1 MEKQEIVALLNTVAI
16 PTYQI
21 EANLGMP
28 KTTLQKVL
36 SGQRKKLPKK
46 WAIKLLEVYQKI
58 EENNKPENKERILK
72 ERNTVS
78 EKPKSQYPLTTNDAT
93 KEPLTEIDKIRRKKL
108 GW

>member
-36 SGQRKKLPKK
+36 KQSNSLIQSL
-46 WAIKLLEVYQKI
+46 
-58 EENNKPENKERILK
+58 
-72 ERNTVS
+72 
-78 EKPKSQYPLTTNDAT
+78 
-93 KEPLTEIDKIRRKKL
+93 IDIYRA
-108 GW
+108 